1 MEKRMIA
8 NDFRLITGENREV
21 LTIWGSGDDI
31 YLEDLDSGFSRKLT
45 QDEAQ
50 ELIDCLTKLLG
61 E

>member
-1 MEKRMIA
+1 MIA